1 MSNPG
6 NVTPYGDLVHRAA
19 QCGGP
24 DELLK
29 QVGQEHYAQGKHDGL
44 MNVTWAIPA
53 GIGLFEGGKWLV
65 KRAIRWYRI
74 DRHVRKKRI
83 EAAEKQFKEQ
93 WNAMDLDERLKEVQ
107 SDQLETT

>member
-1 MSNPG
+1 MSKPG
-6 NVTPYGDLVHRAA
+6 NVTPQGDLVHRAA
-19 QCGGP
+19 QGGGP

-44 MNVTWAIPA
+44 MNLTWAIPA

-93 WNAMDLDERLKEVQ
+93 WNAMHLDEQLKEVQ
-107 SDQLETT
+107 SDQLEMT